1 MEDFKVKRCLSIKG
15 DNFLLQVLFDW
26 EPWNQSQII
35 PMVEKE
41 AQVLLTNHTT
51 LQNWSNLY
59 LVWPSKENCIML
71 MIEFIFLL
79 DFNECQLNNAGCEH
93 ICANSEGSYNC
104 DCRKGF
110 KLKDDK
116 FGCEGKFGIRSLFA
130 LEKNQQEYVNA
141 FSIITNDSVNDKHYV
156 LISDGWVGRKLKW
169 IEGMLLSSFVFF
181 FFFLV

>member
-1 MEDFKVKRCLSIKG
+1 
-15 DNFLLQVLFDW
+15 
-26 EPWNQSQII
+26 
-35 PMVEKE
+35 
-41 AQVLLTNHTT
+41 
-51 LQNWSNLY
+51 
-59 LVWPSKENCIML
+59 ML

-156 LISDGWVGRKLKW
+156 LISDGWVGRKL
-169 IEGMLLSSFVFF
+169 E
-181 FFFLV
+181 

>member
-1 MEDFKVKRCLSIKG
+1 
-15 DNFLLQVLFDW
+15 
-26 EPWNQSQII
+26 
-35 PMVEKE
+35 
-41 AQVLLTNHTT
+41 
-51 LQNWSNLY
+51 
-59 LVWPSKENCIML
+59 ML

-130 LEKNQQEYVNA
+130 WEKNQQEYVNA
-141 FSIITNDSVNDKHYV
+141 FSIITNDKHYV
-156 LISDGWVGRKLKW
+156 LISDGWVGRKLERV
-169 IEGMLLSSFVFF
+169 EGMLLSSFRFF
-181 FFFLV
+181 FFSLKRHLNPSVKREACLKLMADMNYC

>member
-1 MEDFKVKRCLSIKG
+1 
-15 DNFLLQVLFDW
+15 
-26 EPWNQSQII
+26 
-35 PMVEKE
+35 
-41 AQVLLTNHTT
+41 
-51 LQNWSNLY
+51 
-59 LVWPSKENCIML
+59 ML

-130 LEKNQQEYVNA
+130 WEKNQQEYVNA
-141 FSIITNDSVNDKHYV
+141 FSIITNDKHYV
-156 LISDGWVGRKLKW
+156 LISDGWVGRKLERV
-169 IEGMLLSSFVFF
+169 EGMLLSSFR